1 MTDLM
6 GKIALVTGGSR
17 GIGRAI
23 VERLAS
29 FGCNV
34 VVTSTKAEVS
44 QGVAREI
51 EERYGV
57 RAKGYRLN
65 VANFSEFSEVV
76 DKVVEE
82 FSRIDILVNNAG
94 ITKDTLILRM
104 REEDWDEVID
114 TNLKGVFNGCKA
126 VVKYMVR
133 QQYGKIVNISSVVGI
148 MGNAGQ
154 VNYSASKGGVIALT
168 KSLAK
173 ELASRNINVNAVAPG
188 YIDTD
193 MTRVLPDN
201 LKQEI
206 LRLIPLGRMGQPE
219 DVANVVAFLCSD
231 MSSYITGQVIVVDGG
246 MVMY

>member
-1 MTDLM
+1 MVDLK
-6 GKIALVTGGSR
+6 GKIALVTGASR
-17 GIGRAI
+17 GIGKAI
-23 VERLAS
+23 AEKLAS
-29 FGCNV
+29 LGANV
-34 VVTSTKAEVS
+34 IVTSTKAETS
-44 QGVAREI
+44 KNVAEEI
-51 EERYGV
+51 ENRYKV
-57 RAKGYRLN
+57 KARGYALN
-65 VANFSEFSEVV
+65 VANFSEFSNI
-76 DKVVEE
+76 VEE
-82 FSRIDILVNNAG
+82 VIKEFGRIDILVNNAG

-104 REEDWDEVID
+104 KEEDWDDVIN

-126 VVKYMVR
+126 VSKYMLK

-193 MTRVLPDN
+193 MTRVLPEN
-201 LKQEI
+201 VKQEI
-206 LRLIPLGRMGQPE
+206 LKLIPLGRMGQPE

-231 MSSYITGQVIVVDGG
+231 MSSYITGQTILVDGG

>member
-1 MTDLM
+1 MFDLK
-6 GKIALVTGGSR
+6 GKVALVTGASR

-23 VERLAS
+23 AEKLAS
-29 FGCNV
+29 LGANV
-34 VVTSTKAEVS
+34 IITSTKAEVS
-44 QGVAREI
+44 QSVAKEI
-51 EERYGV
+51 SDKYNV
-57 RAKGYRLN
+57 TAKGYALN
-65 VANFSEFSEVV
+65 VANLSEFTNVV
-76 DKVVEE
+76 DEIVKE
-82 FSRIDILVNNAG
+82 FGRIDILVNNAG

-104 REEDWDEVID
+104 KEEEWDEVIN

-126 VVKYMVR
+126 VAKYMLK

-173 ELASRNINVNAVAPG
+173 EMASRNINVNAVAPG

-201 LKQEI
+201 IKQEV
-206 LRLIPLGRMGQPE
+206 LRLIPLGRMGKPE
-219 DVANVVAFLCSD
+219 DVANVVAFLCFD
-231 MSSYITGQVIVVDGG
+231 ESSYITGQTIVVDGG

>member
-1 MTDLM
+1 MNDLK
-6 GKIALVTGGSR
+6 GKIALVTGASR

-23 VERLAS
+23 AEKLAS
-29 FGCNV
+29 FGVNV
-34 VVTSTKAEVS
+34 IVTSTKQDVS
-44 QGVAREI
+44 QSVAKEI
-51 EERYGV
+51 SEKYNV
-57 RAKGYRLN
+57 VSKGYALN
-65 VANFSEFSEVV
+65 VVNLTEFSCLV
-76 DKVVEE
+76 DEIVKD
-82 FSRIDILVNNAG
+82 FGRIDILVNNAG

-104 REEDWDEVID
+104 KEEDWDEVIN
-114 TNLKGVFNGCKA
+114 TNLKGVFNGCKS
-126 VVKYMVR
+126 VSKYMLK

-173 ELASRNINVNAVAPG
+173 ELASRNVNVNAVAPG

-193 MTRVLPDN
+193 MTKVLPDN
-201 LKQEI
+201 VKQEI
-206 LRLIPLGRMGQPE
+206 LKLIPLGRMGKPD

-231 MSSYITGQVIVVDGG
+231 MASYITGQVIVVDGG

>member
-1 MTDLM
+1 MFDLK
-6 GKIALVTGGSR
+6 GKVALVTGASR

-23 VERLAS
+23 AEKLAS
-29 FGCNV
+29 LGANV
-34 VVTSTKAEVS
+34 IITSTKAEVS
-44 QGVAREI
+44 QSVAKEI
-51 EERYGV
+51 SDKYNV
-57 RAKGYRLN
+57 TAKGYALN
-65 VANFSEFSEVV
+65 VANLSEFTNVV
-76 DKVVEE
+76 DEIVKE
-82 FSRIDILVNNAG
+82 FGRIDILVNNAG

-104 REEDWDEVID
+104 KEEEWDEVIN

-126 VVKYMVR
+126 VAKYMLK

-201 LKQEI
+201 IKQEV
-206 LRLIPLGRMGQPE
+206 LRLIPLGRMGKPE

-231 MSSYITGQVIVVDGG
+231 ESSYITGQTIVVDGG

>member
-1 MTDLM
+1 MVDLK
-6 GKIALVTGGSR
+6 GKVALVTGASR
-17 GIGRAI
+17 GIGKAI
-23 VERLAS
+23 AEKLAF
-29 FGCNV
+29 FGADV
-34 VVTSTKAEVS
+34 IITSTKLDTS
-44 QGVAREI
+44 QSVAKEI
-51 EERYGV
+51 SEKYNV
-57 RAKGYRLN
+57 RSKGYALN
-65 VANFSEFSEVV
+65 VANFGEFSSLV
-76 DKVVEE
+76 DEIVKE
-82 FSRIDILVNNAG
+82 FGRIDILVNNAG
-94 ITKDTLILRM
+94 ITRDTLILRM
-104 REEDWDEVID
+104 KEEDWDDVIN
-114 TNLKGVFNGCKA
+114 TNLKGVFNGCKS
-126 VVKYMVR
+126 VSKYMVK

-201 LKQEI
+201 VKQEV
-206 LRLIPLGRMGQPE
+206 LKLIPLGRMGKPE
-219 DVANVVAFLCSD
+219 DIANVVAFLCSD

>member
-1 MTDLM
+1 MNDLK
-6 GKIALVTGGSR
+6 GKIALITGASR

-23 VERLAS
+23 ADKLAS
-29 FGCNV
+29 FGVNV
-34 VVTSTKAEVS
+34 IVTSTKADTS
-44 QGVAREI
+44 NSVAKEI
-51 EERYGV
+51 QDKYGV
-57 RAKGYRLN
+57 KARGYALN
-65 VANFSEFSEVV
+65 VVNLNEFISIV
-76 DKVVEE
+76 DETVKE
-82 FSRIDILVNNAG
+82 FGRIDILVNNAG

-104 REEDWDEVID
+104 KEEEWDDVIN

-126 VVKYMVR
+126 VAKYMIK
-133 QQYGKIVNISSVVGI
+133 QQYGKIVNISSVVGV

-201 LKQEI
+201 VKQEI
-206 LRLIPLGRMGQPE
+206 LKLIPLGRMGQPE

-231 MSSYITGQVIVVDGG
+231 MSSYITGQTIIVDGG

>member
-1 MTDLM
+1 MTDLN
-6 GKIALVTGGSR
+6 GKIALVTGASR

-23 VERLAS
+23 AEKLAS
-29 FGCNV
+29 FGVNV
-34 VVTSTKAEVS
+34 IITSTKAETS
-44 QGVAREI
+44 QNVAKEI
-51 EERYGV
+51 EKKYGIK
-57 RAKGYRLN
+57 AKGYALN
-65 VANFSEFSEVV
+65 VANLNEFSNLV
-76 DKVVEE
+76 DEIIKE
-82 FSRIDILVNNAG
+82 FGRIDILVNNAG
-94 ITKDTLILRM
+94 ITRDTLILRM
-104 REEDWDEVID
+104 KEEDWDEVIN

-126 VVKYMVR
+126 VSKYMLK

-173 ELASRNINVNAVAPG
+173 ELASRNVNVNAVAPG

-193 MTRVLPDN
+193 MTKVLPDN
-201 LKQEI
+201 IKQEV
-206 LRLIPLGRMGQPE
+206 LKLIPLGRMGQPE

-231 MSSYITGQVIVVDGG
+231 MSSYITGQTIIVDGG